1 MTIST
6 PIQDFSLEQLQDLL
20 LSLLCER
27 AYKEGEF
34 TLSSGQASSYY
45 INCKVVTL
53 DAVGAFAM
61 GRLLYSRLPS
71 TTQAIAGL
79 TLGADPMVS
88 AVSLVSAL
96 DGHPISGLI
105 VRKQSKGHGTQ
116 AYIEGP
122 RLEPGSEVVVLE
134 DVVTT
139 GQSAL
144 QAVQRLKEAGYRV
157 SRILALVD
165 RQQGGAQTY
174 RELGLEFETLFT
186 IEDIQRYSAEVSSH
200 A

>member
-1 MTIST
+1 
-6 PIQDFSLEQLQDLL
+6 LE
-20 LSLLCER
+20 
-27 AYKEGEF
+27 
-34 TLSSGQASSYY
+34 
-45 INCKVVTL
+45 
-53 DAVGAFAM
+53 
-61 GRLLYSRLPS
+61 
-71 TTQAIAGL
+71 
-79 TLGADPMVS
+79 
-88 AVSLVSAL
+88 
-96 DGHPISGLI
+96 GHPISGLI

-122 RLEPGSEVVVLE
+122 MLEPGSEVVVLE